1 VTNCFRL
8 AAAAPVLAVG
18 LWLAMAPA
26 PAAAPPALPKD
37 SFQKAIK
44 AEVAFLQDK
53 TDALATDFTK
63 NRGAVRTV
71 KASALNLSVYA
82 EAVKDDA
89 IRSQAIKVYEA
100 MDKKD
105 FKAAVEAAKGLSSPK
120 ADPAVKPIKATNLED
135 IMSPFRVA
143 KAGGQNIEADI
154 KGAMKEGKI
163 DPAAAELIGVR
174 SSVIAAF
181 TLDLPTDKAVTNNA
195 QKMKWARWTADM
207 ANASK
212 ELTEEGAKGKS
223 ADDKKLIAAIKKLD
237 ASCVNCHNDF
247 RNEP

>member
-1 VTNCFRL
+1 MTNCIRL
-8 AAAAPVLAVG
+8 AAVAPVLAVG
-18 LWLAMAPA
+18 LWFAAAPA

-53 TDALATDFTK
+53 TDALATDFMK

-71 KASALNLSVYA
+71 KASAANLSVYA

-89 IRSQAIKVYEA
+89 IKSQAIKVFEA
-100 MDKKD
+100 MEKKD
-105 FKAAVEAAKGLSSPK
+105 FKAAADAAKGLSSPK
-120 ADPAVKPIKATNLED
+120 ADPAVKAIKVASLED
-135 IMSPFRVA
+135 VMSPFRVS

-163 DPAAAELIGVR
+163 DAGAAELIGVR
-174 SSVIAAF
+174 TSVIAVF
-181 TLDLPTDKAVTNNA
+181 TNDLPTDKATTNNA

-207 ANASK
+207 ASASK
-212 ELTEEGAKGKS
+212 ELTEEGAKGKG
-223 ADDKKLIAAIKKLD
+223 ADEKKLIATIKKLD
-237 ASCVNCHNDF
+237 ASCINCHNDF